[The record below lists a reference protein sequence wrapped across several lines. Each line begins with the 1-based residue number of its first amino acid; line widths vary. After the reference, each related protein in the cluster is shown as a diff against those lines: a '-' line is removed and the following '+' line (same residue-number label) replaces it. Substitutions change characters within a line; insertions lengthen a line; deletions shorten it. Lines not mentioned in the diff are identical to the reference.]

1 MNKYF
6 EKAVENTKELV
17 KIKSV
22 KDNKK
27 ENMPFGEGVFNALK
41 FFLDLANSLGFET
54 KNYDNY
60 IGEVIFGRGKDED
73 GLAILCHLDV
83 VPEGDLSKWIY
94 PPYSATEVDGKIYGR
109 GIVDDK
115 APAVLCLYALKELKD
130 NGFIPSKK
138 IKLILG
144 CDEESGWECI
154 EHYKKVAV
162 MPNVGFS
169 PDGDFPVIY
178 AEKGI
183 FHVEFLFDY
192 NTRIKKLSGGERV
205 NMVCDYATATID
217 LLSNSEIETLTKLG
231 LKVEENTIS
240 AYGKSAHGSTPDK
253 GDNAMKKLFCGLEKL
268 DLIESKV
275 YNNLFDVSSVFNKVK
290 DETGALTFSP
300 NVCYILDNK
309 LKIQVDIRYPA
320 TYSLNKIS
328 NLVSSL
334 GNYQI
339 LHEQAPII
347 SQKDGELVTTLLSI
361 YNEEFEV
368 NETPIAIGGGTY
380 ARALKQGVAFGPSF
394 MSESVCH
401 EPNEYMSITNMQK
414 CYNVY
419 LNTIKS
425 LSK

>member
-1 MNKYF
+1 
-6 EKAVENTKELV
+6 
-17 KIKSV
+17 
-22 KDNKK
+22 
-27 ENMPFGEGVFNALK
+27 
-41 FFLDLANSLGFET
+41 
-54 KNYDNY
+54 
-60 IGEVIFGRGKDED
+60 
-73 GLAILCHLDV
+73 
-83 VPEGDLSKWIY
+83 SKWIY

-154 EHYKKVAV
+154 EHYNKVAV

-183 FHVEFLFDY
+183 FHIEFSFEY
-192 NTRIKKLSGGERV
+192 NSRIKKLSGGERV
-205 NMVCDYATATID
+205 NMVCDYATASID

-253 GDNAMKKLFCGLEKL
+253 GDNAMKKLFYGLEKL

-275 YNNLFDVSSVFNKVK
+275 YNSLFDVSSVFNEVK
-290 DETGALTFSP
+290 DETGNLTYSP
-300 NVCYILDNK
+300 DVCFISDNQIK
-309 LKIQVDIRYPA
+309 VQVDIRYPA
-320 TYSLNKIS
+320 TYSLNQIS

-339 LHEQAPII
+339 LHEQPPII
-347 SQKDGELVTTLLSI
+347 SQKDGELVQTLLSI

-368 NETPIAIGGGTY
+368 LESPIAIGGGTY

-419 LNTIKS
+419 LKAIKS